1 MSRIGEYKPG
11 VANLPVPNN
20 EADRALLK
28 RLLGNAGGLTA
39 AQALPAHHE
48 ITHLPGLF
56 PKNPYA
62 DEGPTTTGD
71 NLFDSEGKSPPQ
83 PASVPVP
90 IVHHTEAAP
99 LSHKYGRNSP
109 QAYLDKPVDE
119 AEVAKVRALLNRK
132 PFPDPPATTVETAY
146 WGFLDKPV
154 DETEVAKVRALLN
167 CKPFPEPPATTVETA
182 NRGFV
187 EKPVD
192 EAEVAKV
199 RVLLNRKPFPE
210 PPATTAGTAYRG
222 FVERPVDEAEVAK
235 VRALLSGRSLAGTRV
250 SEKPNPV
257 TQLDLDQASEKLGE
271 MGLTVCADWEGRIFY
286 RLPKG
291 YSVAQCQSAL
301 PAIERYTSCAKALN
315 DELKH
320 ENGQGLLKQVKA
332 RIEQS

>member
-199 RVLLNRKPFPE
+199 R
-210 PPATTAGTAYRG
+210 
-222 FVERPVDEAEVAK
+222 
-235 VRALLSGRSLAGTRV
+235 ALLSGRSLAGTRV